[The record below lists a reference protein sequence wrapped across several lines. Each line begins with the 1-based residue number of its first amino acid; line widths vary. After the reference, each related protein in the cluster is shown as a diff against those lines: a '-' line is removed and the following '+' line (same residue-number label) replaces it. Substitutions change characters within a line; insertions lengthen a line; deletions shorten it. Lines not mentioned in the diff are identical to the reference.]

1 MRLMES
7 RLSYDGLFFLFFDK
21 KTTCVV
27 KIWSIQCILRS
38 IHDSASIFF
47 GKSCI
52 VDSDKGESQNKHTKE
67 GGIKKKKC

>member
-1 MRLMES
+1 MTVC
-7 RLSYDGLFFLFFDK
+7 FFFDRINYMNSK
-21 KTTCVV
+21 KGRSE

-38 IHDSASIFF
+38 IHDSASIFL
-47 GKSCI
+47 GKSCM

>member
-1 MRLMES
+1 MTVC
-7 RLSYDGLFFLFFDK
+7 FFIFFGK

-27 KIWSIQCILRS
+27 KKWSIQYILRS
-38 IHDSASIFF
+38 IHDSASIFL

>member
-38 IHDSASIFF
+38 IHDSASIFW

>member
-1 MRLMES
+1 MTVCFF
-7 RLSYDGLFFLFFDK
+7 FFLIK
-21 KTTCVV
+21 NYVCSER
-27 KIWSIQCILRS
+27 IWSIQCILWS

>member
-1 MRLMES
+1 MTVC
-7 RLSYDGLFFLFFDK
+7 FFFDRINYVCSER
-21 KTTCVV
+21 T
-27 KIWSIQCILRS
+27 WSIQYILRS
-38 IHDSASIFF
+38 IHDSASIFW

>member
-1 MRLMES
+1 MTVCFF
-7 RLSYDGLFFLFFDK
+7 FFLIK
-21 KTTCVV
+21 NYVCSER
-27 KIWSIQCILRS
+27 IWSIQCILRS